1 MPRPRV
7 SGAALVFALLV
18 LATVAAFG
26 WAQRVKRDPLVLD
39 KVTFVGAPVLHPGNP
54 VHSFTPNGDCRYDQ
68 IRIRFRVTRS
78 DHATVQ
84 VIRPG
89 GRVVITLARDR
100 YLKRYHF
107 FTFYWDGR
115 QRGGGIAR
123 PGRYKLR
130 VKLLDEGRTLVTPG
144 VIKLH
149 HAQRGLRSGCGQ
161 ERSGT
166 GGVGPAAGKATAP

>member
-1 MPRPRV
+1 MPRRRV
-7 SGAALVFALLV
+7 NGPVLVFALLV

-39 KVTFVGAPVLHPGNP
+39 KVTFVGAPVLHPNNP
-54 VHSFTPNGDCRYDQ
+54 VHSFTPNGDCRYDE
-68 IRIRFRVTRS
+68 IRIRFRVTQS

-84 VIRPG
+84 VIKPG

-100 YLKRYHF
+100 FLKRYHF

-144 VIKLH
+144 VISLH
-149 HAQRGLRSGCGQ
+149 PAPKGVKSACGRK
-161 ERSGT
+161 RSGT
-166 GGVGPAAGKATAP
+166 GGVPPS